1 MDVTYTIGTLASK
14 TGLSQHTIRAWE
26 RRYQALSPG
35 RSGTNRRI
43 YLEGDIER
51 LSLLKGI
58 VESGHSI
65 GQVAH
70 LPTEQLRTL
79 GEASRPDGHLAENY
93 PGDIPGKHLAACR
106 QALEELDPEGLEES
120 LVRAG
125 AVLGVAGL
133 LDGVVIPLLAR
144 IEAGWLDGS
153 IRISQEHMASAV
165 LRSYLDR
172 VRRSMPGSTRAHKL
186 IVTTLRGQHHELG
199 ALIVA
204 IVAAM
209 QSWRVTYLGPNLP
222 SKEIADAVRLSRASA
237 IALSLVYPVDDPSL
251 ASELRALREELGP
264 SVPIL
269 VGGRAAGHYVDELD
283 EVGAQICPELTTF
296 RKVLDAI
303 ATGKLGRLNPDR
315 RT

>member
-1 MDVTYTIGTLASK
+1 MSPEAEMDITYTIGTLASR

-26 RRYQALSPG
+26 RRYHALSPG

-43 YLEGDIER
+43 YVEDDIER

-70 LPTEQLRTL
+70 LPTEQLRALVETR
-79 GEASRPDGHLAENY
+79 RPDGFLAENLL
-93 PGDIPGKHLAACR
+93 GDIPGKHLAACR
-106 QALEELDPEGLEES
+106 ATLEGLDPERLEES

-133 LDGVVIPLLAR
+133 LDGVVIPFLAE

-153 IRISQEHMASAV
+153 VRISQEHMASAV

-172 VRRSMPGSTRAHKL
+172 VRRSMPGSAKAPRL
-186 IVTTLRGQHHELG
+186 IVTTPRDQYHELG

-222 SKEIADAVRLSRASA
+222 TKEIADAVRISGAHA
-237 IALSLVYPVDDPSL
+237 IALSLVYPVDDQNL
-251 ASELRALREELGP
+251 ANDLRALREELGP
-264 SVPIL
+264 TVPVL
-269 VGGRAAGHYVDELD
+269 VGGRAVGHYVDVLD
-283 EVGAQICPELTTF
+283 EIGARLCPDLTTF
-296 RKVLDAI
+296 REVLNRIVA
-303 ATGKLGRLNPDR
+303 GSWVG
-315 RT
+315 